1 MLIVFEETKRL
12 LQRAQNANFTLG
24 ELSDQR
30 GGKAPLLARVVTAI
44 AALSCLAALL
54 AAAIIATR

>member
-1 MLIVFEETKRL
+1 MFEEAKRL
-12 LQRAQNANFTLG
+12 LQRAQDANSTLG

-30 GGKAPLLARVVTAI
+30 GVKPPLLGRILTAI
-44 AALSCLAALL
+44 TALSCLAALL